1 MVRRIKQSGVWSEM
15 QRRDERG
22 RYKAFSFSYVR
33 LNDSREGNGKAGSIE
48 HYEFARF
55 SSIHSKGNTVNI
67 IIRGERFPKK
77 FTRCMIIKINGKKV
91 YA

>member
-1 MVRRIKQSGVWSEM
+1 MVRRIKQSDVWSEM
-15 QRRDERG
+15 QRRDGRG

-48 HYEFARF
+48 YYEFARF
-55 SSIHSKGNTVNI
+55 SSIHAKGNTVNI
-67 IIRGERFPKK
+67 IVRGERFPKK
-77 FTRCMIIKINGKKV
+77 FTRCVIIKINGKKV

>member
-1 MVRRIKQSGVWSEM
+1 MVKRIKQSDVWTEM
-15 QRRDERG
+15 QRRDDRG

-67 IIRGERFPKK
+67 IVRGDRFPKK
-77 FTRCMIIKINGKKV
+77 FTKCMIIRINGKKV

>member
-1 MVRRIKQSGVWSEM
+1 MEKRIKQSEVWAEM
-15 QRRDERG
+15 QRKDERG

-33 LNDSREGNGKAGSIE
+33 LNDSREGNGVAGSIE

-67 IIRGERFPKK
+67 TIRGERFPKK
-77 FTRCMIIKINGKKV
+77 FIRCMIIRINGKKI